1 MPRAIFK
8 NSDELIAIT
17 SILRPID
24 VYKAAVH
31 VSASLG
37 IKPRGRSNWTWKYIT
52 QVEFETY
59 QVFGIREI
67 NFPKA

>member
-1 MPRAIFK
+1 MPRAIFN

-17 SILRPID
+17 SIMPPID
-24 VYKAAVH
+24 VYKAVVH
-31 VSASLG
+31 ISDSLG
-37 IKPRGRSNWTWKYIT
+37 IKPRGSANWTWKYIT

-67 NFPKA
+67 NSPKA